1 MIMKQRILAKDK
13 KIIISGLK
21 TGTFNITELNH
32 LTSRIAD
39 HSGDI
44 ELFGKVEVA
53 LTMDD
58 KRNLLKSLRSG
69 YIDFELI
76 PDLFEKIKENFFLRV
91 MIESTSI
98 ES

>member
-44 ELFGKVEVA
+44 ELFGEVKVP
-53 LTMDD
+53 LSMDD
-58 KRNLLKSLRSG
+58 KKAS
-69 YIDFELI
+69 
-76 PDLFEKIKENFFLRV
+76 IKVTKKWLYKL
-91 MIESTSI
+91 
-98 ES
+98 

>member
-21 TGTFNITELNH
+21 KGTFNITELNH
-32 LTSRIAD
+32 LTRGIAD

-44 ELFGKVEVA
+44 ELFGEVEVA

>member
-21 TGTFNITELNH
+21 TGTFNITDLSH
-32 LTSRIAD
+32 LTRGIAD

-44 ELFGKVEVA
+44 ELFGEVEVA

-76 PDLFEKIKENFFLRV
+76 PDLLRK
-91 MIESTSI
+91 
-98 ES
+98 

>member
-32 LTSRIAD
+32 LTREIAD

-44 ELFGKVEVA
+44 ELFGEVEVP
-53 LTMDD
+53 LSMDD
-58 KRNLLKSLRSG
+58 KRHLLKSLRSG

-76 PDLFEKIKENFFLRV
+76 PDLFEKIKENFFLRI
-91 MIESTSI
+91 MKENCKLIN
-98 ES
+98 

>member
-32 LTSRIAD
+32 LTRGIAD

-44 ELFGKVEVA
+44 ELFGEVEVK
-53 LTMDD
+53 LTMND
-58 KRNLLKSLRSG
+58 KRQLLKSLRSG
-69 YIDFELI
+69 YIDFQLI
-76 PDLFEKIKENFFLRV
+76 PDLFEKINENFFLRV

-98 ES
+98 

>member
-32 LTSRIAD
+32 LTRGIAD

>member
-1 MIMKQRILAKDK
+1 MKILLSKTDK
-13 KIIISGLK
+13 VSIIKGLK

-32 LTSRIAD
+32 LTREIAD

-44 ELFGKVEVA
+44 ELFGEVKVT
-53 LTMDD
+53 LSMDD
-58 KRNLLKSLRSG
+58 KRHLLKSLRSG
-69 YIDFELI
+69 YINFELI
-76 PDLFEKIKENFFLRV
+76 PDLFEKINENFFLRV

>member
-1 MIMKQRILAKDK
+1 MKQYLKSDDK
-13 KIIISGLK
+13 KSIIKGLK

-32 LTSRIAD
+32 LTREIAD

-44 ELFGKVEVA
+44 ELFGEVKVT
-53 LTMDD
+53 LSMDD
-58 KRNLLKSLRSG
+58 KRHLLKSLRSG
-69 YIDFELI
+69 YINFELI

-91 MIESTSI
+91 MIECTPI